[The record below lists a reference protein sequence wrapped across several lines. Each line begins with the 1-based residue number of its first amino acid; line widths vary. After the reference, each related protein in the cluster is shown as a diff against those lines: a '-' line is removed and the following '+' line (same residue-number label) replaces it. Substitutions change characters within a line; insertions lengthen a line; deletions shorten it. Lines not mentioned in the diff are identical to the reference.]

1 MNQKTNPN
9 IPILQL
15 CLTAV
20 FMALICIATMV
31 IQIPIPLGYAHLG
44 DCMILLATYLLGPIA
59 SMIASGIGSA
69 MADILTGY
77 AVWAIPT
84 LLIKGMMPWVAF
96 CFFRKK
102 SKFSPYT
109 GAFFCLL
116 FMILGYVVA
125 GCIISGSISTGM
137 MQFPGLAL
145 KSIVNFV
152 AFILLQKLPWNQ
164 IAKTGYR

>member
-1 MNQKTNPN
+1 MNPKNKTN
-9 IPILQL
+9 ISTLQL

-31 IQIPIPLGYAHLG
+31 VQIPIPLGYAHLG

-77 AVWAIPT
+77 AIWAIPT
-84 LLIKGMMPWVAF
+84 LLIKGIMPWVAF
-96 CFFRKK
+96 CFFHKK
-102 SKFSPYT
+102 SKYSPYT
-109 GAFFCLL
+109 GAFFCLI
-116 FMILGYVVA
+116 FMILGYVIA
-125 GCIISGSISTGM
+125 GCILYGSVSTGIL
-137 MQFPGLAL
+137 QFPGLAL
-145 KSIVNFV
+145 KSIVNFI
-152 AFILLQKLPWNQ
+152 AFILLQKLPWHQ

>member
-1 MNQKTNPN
+1 MKQTRNTN
-9 IPILQL
+9 ISTLQL

-20 FMALICIATMV
+20 FIALICIATMV

-59 SMIASGIGSA
+59 AMIASGIGSA

-77 AVWAIPT
+77 AIWAIPT
-84 LLIKGMMPWVAF
+84 FLIKGIMPWIAF
-96 CFFRKK
+96 YFFRKK
-102 SKFSPYT
+102 ANYSLYI
-109 GAFFCLL
+109 GAVFCLL

-125 GCIISGSISTGM
+125 GCILYGSIPTGV

-145 KSIVNFV
+145 KSVVNFIV
-152 AFILLQKLPWNQ
+152 FIFLQKLPWKK
-164 IAKTGYR
+164 ITETGYR